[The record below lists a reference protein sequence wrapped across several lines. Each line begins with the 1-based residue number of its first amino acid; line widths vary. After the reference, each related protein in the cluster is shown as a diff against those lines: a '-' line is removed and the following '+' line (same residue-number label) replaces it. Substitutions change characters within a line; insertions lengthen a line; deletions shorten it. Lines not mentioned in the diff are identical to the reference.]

1 MKSVRAI
8 EHFFLYQKLL
18 CNTCYCER
26 NSIAL
31 FLLNNQNNIMKKKL
45 IYITG
50 TLLVSIFGF
59 SQDTLSISK
68 SELLQKISEKNLQI
82 KIAEKNYQSAKADYN
97 QSRALFLPN
106 IAVSHTGI
114 STTNPLMAFGSKLNQ
129 EILTASD
136 FNPALLN
143 DPAKTQN
150 FATKFEIQQP
160 LINIDGIYGRQAAK
174 TKMEAF
180 QLQTER
186 TKEYLELEVFKS
198 YMQLQL
204 AYKAVKVLEKAN
216 TTGKSNLKLVQNYFQ
231 QGLLQKTDL
240 LNVQVRVNEI
250 ANQLQYAKSNVQNAS
265 DYLAFLLNEDTK
277 DKIYKPSEAL
287 ENTIAIETINVSLS
301 ENRKDIQAMNKSSEA
316 YSKMLQASKM
326 TFLPRLNA
334 FGSYEMYDK
343 NILGTSAK
351 GYLVG
356 AQLSWNIFDGYK
368 SIGKY
373 EKAKAESQKA
383 DVEKEQYTKQSQLEL
398 NKTNRQLLDSENKVN
413 LSQLA
418 FEQSQ
423 EAFRI
428 RQNRFA
434 QGLEK
439 TTDLLQAETQMIQK
453 ELEQLQA
460 VFEYN
465 FTKQYLQFLTK

>member
-1 MKSVRAI
+1 
-8 EHFFLYQKLL
+8 
-18 CNTCYCER
+18 
-26 NSIAL
+26 
-31 FLLNNQNNIMKKKL
+31 MKK
-45 IYITG
+45 ISYIIFTG
-50 TLLVSIFGF
+50 TILSSFFGF

-68 SELLQKISEKNLQI
+68 SELVQKVSEKNLQI

-97 QSRALFLPN
+97 QSNALFLPN
-106 IAVSHTGI
+106 INVSHTGI

-129 EILTASD
+129 EILKASD

-160 LINIDGIYGRQAAK
+160 LINIDGLFERKAAK
-174 TKMEAF
+174 SKMEAY

-186 TKEYLELEVFKS
+186 TKEYLELEVSKA

-204 AYKAVKVLEKAN
+204 AYRAVKVLEKAN
-216 TTGKSNLKLVQNYFQ
+216 TTGKANLKLVDNYFK
-231 QGLLQKTDL
+231 QGMLQKTDL

-265 DYLAFLLNEDTK
+265 DYLAFLLNEDSNG
-277 DKIYKPSEAL
+277 KIYKPSEELDNAIVI
-287 ENTIAIETINVSLS
+287 EEINTSLS
-301 ENRKDIQAMNKSSEA
+301 DNRKDIQAMSKSSEA
-316 YSKMLQASKM
+316 YAKMLQSSKM
-326 TFLPRLNA
+326 AFLPRLNA
-334 FGSYEMYDK
+334 FGSYELYDK
-343 NILGTSAK
+343 NFLGTAAK

-356 AQLSWNIFDGYK
+356 AQLSWNVFDGYK
-368 SIGKY
+368 SIGKFQ
-373 EKAKAESQKA
+373 KAKAESQKA
-383 DVEKEQYTKQSQLEL
+383 DVEKDQYKKQSQLEL
-398 NKTNRQLLDSENKVN
+398 NKTNRQLKDAENKVN

-418 FEQSQ
+418 LEQSQ
-423 EAFRI
+423 EAYRI
-428 RQNRFA
+428 RQNRFT

-439 TTDLLQAETQMIQK
+439 TTDLLQSETQMIQK
-453 ELEQLQA
+453 ELEHLQS